1 MTLLLASAAR
11 ATVGGR
17 SGQEDAFRLWPVEGI
32 VPPKADGGGLLAVLA
47 DGMGGHTGGAIAGQT
62 ACKTF
67 AEVFASASTPLEA
80 RLKSALQASNE
91 ALAKGVEQNAALK
104 GMGCTIVGA
113 WIDDLGIRWT
123 SVGDSLLLLYRLPDV
138 IRLNADHSLGS
149 FLDEQARQ
157 NKITRSE
164 ARRNRNRNALRS
176 ALTGSKIDLIDLR
189 SEPLELRPG
198 DWVLL
203 ASDGLCSLPGD
214 EIADVV
220 YRFRQST
227 PAEMADGLIAAVTQ
241 KGVVDQDN
249 ATVVAVR
256 IDGAPEASND
266 VTTRVVV
273 RPSKGEEVDLRTRRI
288 GVSRRGPAS
297 RRGGGKTRAAVW
309 LAAAVALAF
318 CAVALM
324 LAVPSLR
331 PTMPSSP
338 EAAGVPGAQPTTAP
352 ANAAVD
358 PAPAALIPVK
368 PSSPKPSSPK
378 SAIEPPAQTP
388 PPVPSPGKPA
398 GAGEGQEGAA
408 QPTPP
413 TKSVATPPPTS
424 PPASVGEGEPGA
436 ASRSSPSK
444 PAASQPAPPAA
455 QPPAPPPAEGEEGA
469 GSRASLTKPSAPVPA
484 TKARPSGAKI
494 QGTSPAAPAGK
505 PAIPGESVPA
515 RQSKALERSRTKP
528 AVEEPKGITG
538 RGSDLPLSSQGQ

>member
-17 SGQEDAFRLWPVEGI
+17 SGQEDAFRLWPAEGV
-32 VPPKADGGGLLAVLA
+32 VPPKSESGGLLAVLA

-67 AEVFASASTPLEA
+67 AEVFASASSPLET
-80 RLKSALQASNE
+80 RLKSALHASNE

-104 GMGCTIVGA
+104 GMGCTIIGA
-113 WIDDLGIRWT
+113 WIDDLGVRWT

-227 PAEMADGLIAAVTQ
+227 PDEMAEGLIAAVTQ

-256 IDGAPEASND
+256 IDGAPEASDD
-266 VTTRVVV
+266 VTTRVLVG
-273 RPSKGEEVDLRTRRI
+273 PSKGEEVDLRTRRI
-288 GVSRRGPAS
+288 GVSRRGPVT
-297 RRGGGKTRAAVW
+297 RRGSGKARAAVW

-331 PTMPSSP
+331 PTMPSGP
-338 EAAGVPGAQPTTAP
+338 DAAGPPGTEPTTAP
-352 ANAAVD
+352 ANAAVE
-358 PAPAALIPVK
+358 PAPATAIPAK
-368 PSSPKPSSPK
+368 PAPPKPPAPR
-378 SAIEPPAQTP
+378 SAVEPPAQGTP
-388 PPVPSPGKPA
+388 PPASPGKP
-398 GAGEGQEGAA
+398 GGEGQEGAVQA
-408 QPTPP
+408 TPP
-413 TKSVATPPPTS
+413 TRSVATPPPAS
-424 PPASVGEGEPGA
+424 PPAAVGEEGG
-436 ASRSSPSK
+436 ASRSSQSR
-444 PAASQPAPPAA
+444 PAASQPSPAAPLPPAR
-455 QPPAPPPAEGEEGA
+455 PAEGEEGP
-469 GSRASLTKPSAPVPA
+469 GSRASV
-484 TKARPSGAKI
+484 TKAPTAVPPAPKPRPSGA
-494 QGTSPAAPAGK
+494 APATSASK
-505 PAIPGESVPA
+505 PAIAGESSPPRPKVQERARTRPAPELTPGEPQEA
-515 RQSKALERSRTKP
+515 P
-528 AVEEPKGITG
+528 G
-538 RGSDLPLSSQGQ
+538 RVMDAPSNQTQ